1 MVAISVRLSEYC
13 PIFFFPS
20 LCFTTYYIPL
30 VNLPFNIGPFVLLFI
45 TKFILPR
52 SSLIGHLSGIIIG
65 YPLAWNLINWMTPPI
80 FLAICICIY
89 IHVEDLYAWK
99 LPYFNSLNPI
109 AEFVDDNKLW
119 KYFFMKVGFYSFCVL
134 LPLLLVFSGLS
145 EIFPRSALVFLCWN
159 AIAGRRTEWL
169 TDQRSVNLAAGT
181 MVLLSMLIAAVLT
194 LTDIISIAALV
205 GSWTEVIALEGSL
218 ALAAVGLTVL
228 CLSVAVG
235 ILYILACL
243 SSLYDIPAFLPM
255 MQSFNLYST
264 ETQGYL
270 NRIFGFQQMVVPE
283 IITSAT
289 TSTGPP
295 AYRVLPIEDTSSRG
309 ADNSGVW
316 GARKD
321 ISEATSSVPAFPNSS
336 SSQSTSARARAA
348 EAALARLNTG
358 SGSR

>member
-30 VNLPFNIGPFVLLFI
+30 VNLPFNVGPFVLLFI

-109 AEFVDDNKLW
+109 AEFVDENKLW
-119 KYFFMKVGFYSFCVL
+119 KYFFMKVGLYSFCVL
-134 LPLLLVFSGLS
+134 LPLLVVFSGLS
-145 EIFPRSALVFLCWN
+145 EIFPRATLVFLCWN

-169 TDQRSVNLAAGT
+169 TEQRSVNLAAGT

-194 LTDIISIAALV
+194 LTDIISVAALV
-205 GSWTEVIALEGSL
+205 GSWTEVVALKGSL

-235 ILYILACL
+235 VLYILSCL
-243 SSLYDIPAFLPM
+243 SSLYDIPAFLPT
-255 MQSFNLYST
+255 MQSFYLYSP

-270 NRIFGFQQMVVPE
+270 NRVFGFQQMIVPE
-283 IITSAT
+283 IITNAT

-295 AYRVLPIEDTSSRG
+295 AYRELPIEDTSSSG

-316 GARKD
+316 VGRNNL
-321 ISEATSSVPAFPNSS
+321 SEVSAASNSNS
-336 SSQSTSARARAA
+336 PPTSARARAA